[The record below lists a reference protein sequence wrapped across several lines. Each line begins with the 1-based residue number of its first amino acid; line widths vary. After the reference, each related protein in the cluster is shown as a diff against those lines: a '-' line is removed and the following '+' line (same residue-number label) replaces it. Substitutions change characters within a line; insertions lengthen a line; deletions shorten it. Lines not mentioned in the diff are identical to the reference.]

1 MLKKPAAS
9 HPLKMTQRKIVAK
22 SAIFGVVGSIF
33 LLLVYFIILTLLNS
47 VSHAFTQFLELWYL
61 MTPLIIGFGVQ
72 IGLYV
77 YIRESFKIVT
87 TAAATASVSAST
99 GVSTASM
106 VACCAH
112 HLTDVLPL
120 IGLTF
125 LSTLLNKYQTSFIL
139 LGVLS
144 NLVGITM
151 MLSVIQKNGLHESW
165 NGLFK
170 TIMNINMKKS
180 LKFVIIFSIII
191 FSFSLYTA
199 IAGG

>member
-1 MLKKPAAS
+1 MI
-9 HPLKMTQRKIVAK
+9 QRKIVRK
-22 SAIFGVVGSIF
+22 SVIFGLLGSIF
-33 LLLVYFIILTLLNS
+33 LFLVYFIILTLLNS
-47 VSHAFTQFLELWYL
+47 ASHAFTQFLKLWYL
-61 MTPLIIGFGVQ
+61 MTPLIIGFGLQ

-77 YIRESFKIVT
+77 YVRDSFKAVT

-125 LSTLLNKYQTSFIL
+125 LSTILNKYQTSFIL

-151 MLSVIQKNGLHESW
+151 MLNVIQKNGLHESW
-165 NGLFK
+165 NGFFK
-170 TIMNINMKKS
+170 TLMSIDMKKS
-180 LKFVIIFSIII
+180 LKFVIIFSVII
-191 FSFSLYTA
+191 FSFSLYTT
-199 IAGG
+199 IARG